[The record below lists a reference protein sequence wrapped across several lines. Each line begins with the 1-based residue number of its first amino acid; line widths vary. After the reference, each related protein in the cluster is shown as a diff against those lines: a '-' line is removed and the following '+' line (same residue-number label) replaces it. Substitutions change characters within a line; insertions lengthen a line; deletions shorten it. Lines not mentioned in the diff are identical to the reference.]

1 MNFDLTTAMFGLAGG
16 ILIGLSAA
24 LLLLANGR
32 IEGISGITGSLIAL
46 KLPAAWSENL
56 LFIVG
61 LVAAPAIYALIVS
74 APAIT
79 ITTSVPLLIAGGV
92 LVGIG
97 SRLGSGCTSGHGV
110 CGMSRLSK
118 RSILATATFMA
129 VAIAVVTVSRHL
141 IAALKELITCAS

>member
-16 ILIGLSAA
+16 SLIGLSAA

-32 IEGISGITGSLIAL
+32 IAGISGITGSLIAL

-118 RSILATATFMA
+118 RSILATLTFMA

-141 IAALKELITCAS
+141 IAA

>member
-1 MNFDLTTAMFGLAGG
+1 MNFDLTNALFGLAGG

-32 IEGISGITGSLIAL
+32 IAGISGIAGSLVAL
-46 KLPAAWSENL
+46 RLPAAWTESL
-56 LFIVG
+56 LFLAG
-61 LVAAPAIYALIVS
+61 LIAAPAIYAMVISPPVIN
-74 APAIT
+74 IT
-79 ITTSVPLLIAGGV
+79 GSLPLLIAGGV

-118 RSILATATFMA
+118 RSIIATLTFMA
-129 VAIAVVTVSRHL
+129 VAIIVVTVSRHL
-141 IAALKELITCAS
+141 IAG

>member
-1 MNFDLTTAMFGLAGG
+1 MNFDLTNALFGLTGG

-32 IEGISGITGSLIAL
+32 IAGISGITGSLIAF
-46 KLPAAWSENL
+46 KLPAAWTESL
-56 LFIVG
+56 LFLTG
-61 LVAAPAIYALIVS
+61 LVVAPAIYAM
-74 APAIT
+74 AISPPVIN
-79 ITTSVPLLIAGGV
+79 ITDSLPLLIAGGV

-118 RSILATATFMA
+118 RSILATLTFMA
-129 VAIAVVTVSRHL
+129 VAIIVVTVSRHL
-141 IAALKELITCAS
+141 IAG

>member
-24 LLLLANGR
+24 LLLLADGR
-32 IEGISGITGSLIAL
+32 IAGISGITGSLIAL
-46 KLPAAWSENL
+46 KLPAAWSESL
-56 LFIVG
+56 LFVVG
-61 LVAAPAIYALIVS
+61 LVAAPAIYALIVTP
-74 APAIT
+74 PAIT

-118 RSILATATFMA
+118 RSILATLTFMA

-141 IAALKELITCAS
+141 IAA

>member
-16 ILIGLSAA
+16 ILIGLSSA

-32 IEGISGITGSLIAL
+32 IAGISGITGSLIAL

-56 LFIVG
+56 LFVVG

-74 APAIT
+74 PPAIH

-118 RSILATATFMA
+118 RSILATLTFMA

-141 IAALKELITCAS
+141 IAA

>member
-1 MNFDLTTAMFGLAGG
+1 MNFDLTTAMFGQAGG

-32 IEGISGITGSLIAL
+32 IAGISGITGSLIAL
-46 KLPAAWSENL
+46 KLPAAWSESL
-56 LFIVG
+56 LFVVG
-61 LVAAPAIYALIVS
+61 LVAAPAIYALIVTP
-74 APAIT
+74 PAIT

-118 RSILATATFMA
+118 RSILATLTFMA

-141 IAALKELITCAS
+141 IAA

>member
-32 IEGISGITGSLIAL
+32 IAGISGITGSLIAL

-74 APAIT
+74 PPAIH

-141 IAALKELITCAS
+141 IAA